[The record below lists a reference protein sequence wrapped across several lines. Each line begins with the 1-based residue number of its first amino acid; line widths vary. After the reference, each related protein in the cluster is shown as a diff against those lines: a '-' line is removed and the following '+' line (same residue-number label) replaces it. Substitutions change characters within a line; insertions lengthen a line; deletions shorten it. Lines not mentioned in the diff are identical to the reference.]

1 MDTFPG
7 SEISISGERQRGGE
21 VGRGEM
27 EEMELSN
34 EQWTMT
40 NLIYFIPQL
49 TGDKHV

>member
-7 SEISISGERQRGGE
+7 SEISISGREIEEG
-21 VGRGEM
+21 GRGEM
-27 EEMELSN
+27 VLSN
-34 EQWTMT
+34 VQQGMT